1 MADDVAGLRV
11 IEDDRLAGA
20 VEFDLDAPDELA
32 TDIGMAGWLRRR
44 SR

>member
-20 VEFDLDAPDELA
+20 VEFDLDAPDER
-32 TDIGMAGWLRRR
+32 DGWLRRR